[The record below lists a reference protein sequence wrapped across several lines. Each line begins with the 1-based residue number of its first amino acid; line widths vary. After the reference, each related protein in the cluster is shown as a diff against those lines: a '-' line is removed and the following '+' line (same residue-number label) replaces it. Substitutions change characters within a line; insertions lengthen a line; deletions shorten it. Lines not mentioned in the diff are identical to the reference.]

1 MALSMEQCTLLS
13 LVKLLIVNSQEL
25 AIMLIH
31 SHAYIHIV
39 KYNSTLHMGRWL
51 KRTVTV
57 GCMWHEQCSRRQ
69 LYFDLFSTL
78 DAFMGGKGFTI
89 FSHDYIPVYKV
100 TVEKCRK
107 YINHQQKVIP
117 KIIEV
122 KGDAPKC
129 PLF

>member
-13 LVKLLIVNSQEL
+13 LVKLLIFNSHEL

-31 SHAYIHIV
+31 SHADIHIV
-39 KYNSTLHMGRWL
+39 KYSSTLHMGRWL

-57 GCMWHEQCSRRQ
+57 GCMWHEECGRRR

-89 FSHDYIPVYKV
+89 FTHILSNGGEMQEV
-100 TVEKCRK
+100 
-107 YINHQQKVIP
+107 HQPPTKSYT
-117 KIIEV
+117 E
-122 KGDAPKC
+122 DN
-129 PLF
+129 